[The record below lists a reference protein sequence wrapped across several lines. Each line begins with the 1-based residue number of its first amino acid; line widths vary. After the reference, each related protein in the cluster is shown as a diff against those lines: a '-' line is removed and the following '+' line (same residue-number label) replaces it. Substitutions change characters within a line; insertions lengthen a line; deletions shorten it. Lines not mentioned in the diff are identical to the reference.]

1 MVSFPRYG
9 QVGYETLYQVNGGR
23 LAEDYNQAYPTP
35 FKIQYAGLY
44 LKMAKSTTYDPTA
57 MPTYLVAIPCNVAG
71 ELPEGWAWKTTARTD
86 QLPGA
91 PVTFLPETPSPNTP
105 ANSQGDFVTIA
116 VCPIKEGEKIG
127 VPVKANQDIA
137 VGDEIAVAVGG
148 FAKKA
153 VSGDW
158 VIGRAE
164 SNATTDASA
173 DGQMFVAVKHIIAYK
188 KA

>member
-9 QVGYETLYQVNGGR
+9 GVGFEPSYTVNGGR
-23 LAEDYNQAYPTP
+23 LAEDYNQAYPVP
-35 FKIQYAGLY
+35 VQIKYAGLY
-44 LKMAKSTTYDPTA
+44 LKPAKSTTYDATA
-57 MPTYLVAIPCNVAG
+57 TPTYLVFIPCDTAG
-71 ELPEGWAWKTTARTD
+71 ELPEGWSWKTTARTD

-91 PVTFLPETPSPNTP
+91 SVSYLPLTSPAT
-105 ANSQGDFVTIA
+105 SQNDFIAIA

-127 VPVKANQDIA
+127 VPVKGGQTIL

-153 VSGDW
+153 VTGDN

-164 SNATTDASA
+164 SNASTTV
-173 DGQMFVAVKHIIAYK
+173 DGQMYVAVKHISNYK

>member
-9 QVGYETLYQVNGGR
+9 QVGYNPEYSVNGGR

-35 FKIQYAGLY
+35 VQIRFAGLY
-44 LKMAKSTTYDPTA
+44 LKMAKSTTYDATA
-57 MPTYLVAIPCNVAG
+57 TPTYLVTIPCDTAG
-71 ELPEGWAWKTTARTD
+71 ELPEGWSWKTTARTD

-91 PVTFLPETPSPNTP
+91 AVSFLPETSPATLQN
-105 ANSQGDFVTIA
+105 DFIAIA

-127 VPVKANQDIA
+127 VPVKGGQTIA

-153 VSGDW
+153 VAGEF

-164 SNATTDASA
+164 SAATTTV
-173 DGQMFVAVKHIIAYK
+173 DGQMFVAVKHIVAYK

>member
-9 QVGYETLYQVNGGR
+9 GVGYAPTYTVNGGR

-35 FKIQYAGLY
+35 VQIKFAGLY
-44 LKMAKSTTYDPTA
+44 LKMAKSTTYDATA
-57 MPTYLVAIPCNVAG
+57 SPTYLVTIPCDTAG
-71 ELPEGWAWKTTARTD
+71 ELPEGWSWKTTARTD
-86 QLPGA
+86 QLVGA
-91 PVTFLPETPSPNTP
+91 PVAFLPVTSPAT
-105 ANSQGDFVTIA
+105 SQNDFIAIA

-127 VPVKANQDIA
+127 VPLKGGQTIA

-148 FAKKA
+148 FCKKA
-153 VSGDW
+153 VTGDN

-164 SNATTDASA
+164 SAGAATA
-173 DGQMFVAVKHIIAYK
+173 DGDIFIAVKHIANYK